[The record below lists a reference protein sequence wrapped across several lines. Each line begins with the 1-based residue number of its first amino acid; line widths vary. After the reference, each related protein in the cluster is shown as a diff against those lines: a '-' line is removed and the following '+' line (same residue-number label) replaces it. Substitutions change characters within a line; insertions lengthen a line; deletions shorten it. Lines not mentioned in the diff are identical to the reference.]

1 MINKV
6 PFASKSTTY
15 QKEEQ
20 ALLNRL
26 VAFFDVNRC
35 QPGSSNHFV
44 GWARLTHILGVFAEL
59 KVNLIGGAITSVF
72 SNQPIKDLDLYL
84 EDPSKLDEF
93 IKFLKSPDMRF
104 QEHCVTDTA
113 ITMKVPIGS
122 RVYTIQVVT
131 AFTGTTDQIFNTF
144 DFTICAGAYNFSKG
158 DFELH
163 PRFLPD
169 IAKRTLVY
177 MGGSRYPICALY
189 RIAKYQER
197 GYKCPGSTIMHLALA
212 TNALQINTYAELKKQ
227 LRGID
232 TLFLQGYLE
241 TMTETNVPFD
251 YAEAIADIFKYLD
264 TGISVKEP
272 PSGDQFDEGL

>member
-1 MINKV
+1 M
-6 PFASKSTTY
+6 
-15 QKEEQ
+15 
-20 ALLNRL
+20 NRL
-26 VAFFDVNRC
+26 VSIFGVNGAALGL
-35 QPGSSNHFV
+35 PLLYN
-44 GWARLTHILGVFAEL
+44 ILDKLAEFR
-59 KVNLIGGAITSVF
+59 VNLIGGAITSVF
-72 SNQPIKDLDLYL
+72 SNQAIKDLDFYL
-84 EDPSKLDEF
+84 EDPSKLTDF
-93 IKFLKSPDMRF
+93 TDYLVGHQQCSL
-104 QEHCVTDTA
+104 HCTTETA
-113 ITMKVPIGS
+113 LTFKR
-122 RVYTIQVVT
+122 RVDNRMYTIQVIT
-131 AFTGTTDQIFNTF
+131 GFTGTTDQIFNTF